1 VAVNLH
7 LKECNMNIAKAIN
20 TLAGKPVIK
29 ITGHVTGGVSGLNT
43 IVKGMT
49 KLYGNLVSAGSDAA
63 KEETALNDYLF
74 ENNVLPQQICAPS
87 SASKL
92 AADEQCLFT
101 SEDEANAVLKSF
113 DANQHPDIQTW
124 FRPNWKDV
132 PADLPHIIKY
142 EESSGPTQDFVKCT
156 KANHRE
162 LSKQRSNALNNIRVS
177 YGISLKDKLADFH
190 EECVSKGL
198 DRNEESA
205 KHVVFGKARVGV
217 GADAESILHQEQ
229 SQTTRNKPLVKLAK
243 AIKAEQ
249 TILVHL
255 VGLGQSG
262 ETSDDVPLEELSDDS
277 GARLCEDDIRD
288 KVTVD
293 MIEAFEARR
302 EDNKA
307 WEETLAAFDL
317 DPAVQEVLGTYASK
331 IK

>member
-1 VAVNLH
+1 
-7 LKECNMNIAKAIN
+7 MNIAKAIN
-20 TLAGKPVIK
+20 TMAGKPVIR
-29 ITGHVTGGVSGLNT
+29 ITGHMTGGVSGLNT

-124 FRPNWKDV
+124 FRPSWKDV
-132 PADLPHIIKY
+132 PADLPHIIRY

-156 KANHRE
+156 KANHKE
-162 LSKQRSNALNNIRVS
+162 LSKRRGNALNNIRVS
-177 YGISLKDKLADFH
+177 YCISLKDKLAEFD
-190 EECVSKGL
+190 EECISKGL
-198 DRNEESA
+198 DRNEERA
-205 KHVVFGKARVGV
+205 NHVVFGKARIGV
-217 GADAESILHQEQ
+217 GADAESILQQEQ

-249 TILVHL
+249 TILVQL

-262 ETSDDVPLEELSDDS
+262 ETSDDAPLEELSDDS